1 MKKLKHLAWVVV
13 FSILLMGIVWA
24 GTINLNMASKEELQ
38 TLPGIGPKVAERIL
52 AYREQHGPFKSVE
65 ELLEVKG
72 IGPKKL
78 EKIRSLVTISDKE

>member
-1 MKKLKHLAWVVV
+1 MKKLKHLVWVVV
-13 FSILLMGIVWA
+13 FSVVLMGSVWA

-52 AYREQHGPFKSVE
+52 AYREQYGPFKSVE
-65 ELLEVKG
+65 ELLEIKG

-78 EKIRSLVTISDKE
+78 EKIRSLVTTSDKE